1 MSKLADRLKSPTLR
15 RVVKQR
21 RLVLDFT
28 TAVEDELER
37 RGTNMSAF
45 AKVLGKSRAWVSKVF
60 RQEPNLTFFTAV
72 ELADAVDMDV
82 VIHVEP
88 RVRSASNVFYLKY
101 PVEGPAQTTP
111 VILAQGAIDSSAQG
125 VFGDEL
131 SA

>member
-15 RVVKQR
+15 RAVMQR

-28 TAVEDELER
+28 TAIEDELVR
-37 RGTNMSAF
+37 RDMNMSAF

-82 VIHVEP
+82 AIYVEP
-88 RVRSASNVFYLKY
+88 RAASNVVFLPNFLANDVRPGQTA
-101 PVEGPAQTTP
+101 PVTRGEIAFEQ
-111 VILAQGAIDSSAQG
+111 SA
-125 VFGDEL
+125 
-131 SA
+131 

>member
-15 RVVKQR
+15 RAVKQR

-28 TAVEDELER
+28 TAIEDELVR
-37 RGTNMSAF
+37 RDMNMSAF

-88 RVRSASNVFYLKY
+88 RLRTSKRSSNRSLN
-101 PVEGPAQTTP
+101 GT
-111 VILAQGAIDSSAQG
+111 SSC
-125 VFGDEL
+125 
-131 SA
+131 SRP

>member
-15 RVVKQR
+15 RAVKQR

-28 TAVEDELER
+28 TAVEDELVR
-37 RGTNMSAF
+37 RNMNMSAF
-45 AKVLGKSRAWVSKVF
+45 SKVLGKSRAWVSKVF

-82 VIHVEP
+82 VIYVEP
-88 RVRSASNVFYLKY
+88 SRPASNVLYL
-101 PVEGPAQTTP
+101 QD
-111 VILAQGAIDSSAQG
+111 ILANDARPGQTAPVTQG
-125 VFGDEL
+125 VIAFEQ